1 MEFSAVRDTQTGQIL
16 KMDEMKP
23 DISVI
28 IPTYNYCQYV
38 TEAIRSVQS
47 QSFQDWECL
56 VIDDGST
63 DNTRQIVADISASD
77 PRVRY
82 FYQSNKGLS
91 AARNTGI
98 KESVG
103 GFLQFLDSDD
113 LLEPRKL
120 ELQVGFMLDH
130 PDVDIVYGDMRYFP
144 NDKPRERLFSLK
156 RANQPWM
163 PKISGRGKKIVK
175 QLLND
180 NMMVVNCPLLRR
192 KVIDATG
199 LFDEGLNA
207 NEDWDYWLR
216 CALNDFNF
224 VYLDLPETL
233 ALVRHHPASMSK
245 DPFRMINA
253 KELVHHKF
261 DALLIDSELKS
272 ANRKALACADILRAL
287 ETIRCGHRLIGL
299 VELVRLSFKNCNFK
313 FLPYGIKLFV
323 VGK

>member
-1 MEFSAVRDTQTGQIL
+1 
-16 KMDEMKP
+16 MDKMKP
-23 DISVI
+23 IISVI
-28 IPTYNYCQYV
+28 IPTYNYSQYV
-38 TEAIRSVQS
+38 ADAIRSVQS
-47 QSFQDWECL
+47 QSFSDWECL

-82 FYQSNKGLS
+82 FYQQNKGLS

-98 KESVG
+98 KESSG
-103 GFLQFLDSDD
+103 DFLQFLDSDD
-113 LLEPRKL
+113 LLESRKL
-120 ELQVGFMLDH
+120 ELQLNYFFSH

-144 NDKPRERLFSLK
+144 SDHPQERLFSLK
-156 RANQPWM
+156 NTNKPWM
-163 PKISGRGKKIVK
+163 PKISGRGKEIVR

-180 NMMVVNCPLLRR
+180 NIMVVNCPLLRR

-224 VYLDLPETL
+224 MYLDLPETL

-253 KELVHHKF
+253 KEQVHHKF

-272 ANRKALACADILRAL
+272 ANRKALACAGLLRAL
-287 ETIRCGHRLIGL
+287 ETIRTGQRSAGFK
-299 VELVRLSFKNCNFK
+299 ELLKLSFKNLNFE